1 MLLFWFLFS
10 LNKEMKSLHKVERQ
24 NLWSGIFYF
33 FLVPNMWIPCMSC
46 HFELWSVRLWIMVS
60 WFLWEMWVGLVTD
73 AFKFM
78 EMCVHYDSRLYGFGV
93 WWWWCR
99 ELVQIWTHC
108 CRGFGKWQHHIG
120 VQKTRCKHGYAWR
133 ESLLLHLLPQES
145 VLVSITLEGTSI
157 MHLQVSNKKSSQ
169 TLCHLIN
176 LVGAAATETHPTATL
191 RMLWLQSFFSLY
203 LQIVIVENSLQ
214 FCRCVI
220 FSNRSRS
227 CWICCTHFILGQKV
241 C

>member
-1 MLLFWFLFS
+1 MRLWSTSLVFQPAQEQMLLFWFLFS
-10 LNKEMKSLHKVERQ
+10 LNKKMKSLHKVERQ

-46 HFELWSVRLWIMVS
+46 HFELWSVRLWIMMS
-60 WFLWEMWVGLVTD
+60 WFLWEM
-73 AFKFM
+73 
-78 EMCVHYDSRLYGFGV
+78 
-93 WWWWCR
+93 WCR

-120 VQKTRCKHGYAWR
+120 VRKTRCKHGYAWR

-176 LVGAAATETHPTATL
+176 LVGAAATDTHPTATL
-191 RMLWLQSFFSLY
+191 IRLWLQSFFSLY
-203 LQIVIVENSLQ
+203 LQIVVVENSL
-214 FCRCVI
+214 
-220 FSNRSRS
+220 
-227 CWICCTHFILGQKV
+227 
-241 C
+241 